1 MSILFQTSDIN
12 GMTPANLCLKPAH
25 AGKGV
30 PCLTAE
36 REGAA

>member
-12 GMTPANLCLKPAH
+12 GMTLPNRFIRSATWEGMA
-25 AGKGV
+25 
-30 PCLTAE
+30 AE